1 MDLIA
6 STTQHADLVQDAQ
19 KLAHA
24 ISRSSGQSTDQDCR
38 RPVHNR
44 TGTPVR
50 SLPTP
55 GRVATA
61 LWTSQCA
68 YVLDSS
74 SGETSPVTTALV
86 AESGGGPLYQKPLC
100 RSTPA
105 GGVRRWPGGAVRG
118 HQPADRPR

>member
-1 MDLIA
+1 MDLIG
-6 STTQHADLVQDAQ
+6 STTHHADLFQDAG

-24 ISRSSGQSTDQDCR
+24 SSRSSGQSTDQDCR

-50 SLPTP
+50 SLRTP
-55 GRVATA
+55 GGVATV

-68 YVLDSS
+68 YVLESS

-86 AESGGGPLYQKPLC
+86 AESGGGSHY
-100 RSTPA
+100 
-105 GGVRRWPGGAVRG
+105 
-118 HQPADRPR
+118 